1 MEKIICQQIDD
12 LVDSIY
18 LLDVKKVD
26 QQFIVL
32 LDQLDKYISQ
42 RTDISWNEIL
52 LNIQEAY
59 MHKNYVRLSDLLL
72 YQLLHRNFFW
82 GEK

>member
-1 MEKIICQQIDD
+1 MEKITCQQIDD

-26 QQFIVL
+26 QQFIAL

-72 YQLLHRNFFW
+72 YQLLPIV
-82 GEK
+82 K

>member
-26 QQFIVL
+26 QQFIAL
-32 LDQLDKYISQ
+32 LDQLDKYISK

-72 YQLLHRNFFW
+72 YQLLPIV
-82 GEK
+82 K

>member
-1 MEKIICQQIDD
+1 LEKIICQQIDD

-26 QQFIVL
+26 QQFIAL

-72 YQLLHRNFFW
+72 YQLLPIV
-82 GEK
+82 K

>member
-26 QQFIVL
+26 QQFIAL

-59 MHKNYVRLSDLLL
+59 MHRNYVRLSDLLL
-72 YQLLHRNFFW
+72 YQLLPIL
-82 GEK
+82 K

>member
-1 MEKIICQQIDD
+1 MCQQIDD

-26 QQFIVL
+26 QQFIAL

-72 YQLLHRNFFW
+72 YQLLPIV
-82 GEK
+82 K

>member
-26 QQFIVL
+26 QQFIAL
-32 LDQLDKYISQ
+32 LDQLDKHISQ
-42 RTDISWNEIL
+42 RTDISWNGIL

-72 YQLLHRNFFW
+72 YQLLLIV
-82 GEK
+82 K

>member
-26 QQFIVL
+26 QQFIAL
-32 LDQLDKYISQ
+32 LDQLGKYISQ

-72 YQLLHRNFFW
+72 YQLLPIV
-82 GEK
+82 K

>member
-26 QQFIVL
+26 QQFIAL

-72 YQLLHRNFFW
+72 YQLLPIA
-82 GEK
+82 K

>member
-26 QQFIVL
+26 QQFIAL

-52 LNIQEAY
+52 LNIQETY

-72 YQLLHRNFFW
+72 YQLLPIV
-82 GEK
+82 K

>member
-72 YQLLHRNFFW
+72 YQLLPIV
-82 GEK
+82 K

>member
-26 QQFIVL
+26 QQFIAL

-72 YQLLHRNFFW
+72 YKLLPIV
-82 GEK
+82 K

>member
-26 QQFIVL
+26 EQFIAL

-72 YQLLHRNFFW
+72 YQLLPIV
-82 GEK
+82 K

>member
-26 QQFIVL
+26 QQFIAL

-72 YQLLHRNFFW
+72 YQLLLIV
-82 GEK
+82 K

>member
-26 QQFIVL
+26 QQFIAL

-72 YQLLHRNFFW
+72 YQLLPIV
-82 GEK
+82 K